1 MVRLGDAT
9 HPGGNVILTLAQSR
23 TLSISGAAL
32 PAYGVDG
39 LPVFV
44 PVRLRGRE
52 TIGRI
57 DECRYRVTLRI
68 DDAYTFSPSRTA
80 DIKLDRMVGTEA
92 TVLIQLEGKPGL
104 AGHAGLG
111 NIGVDTREIT
121 GLIEAAR
128 LAGQDRHSILYELEL
143 RPWLYRAT
151 LTQDCRLFQDMSVV
165 EITDAVLAKYPYLVD
180 KRLAGVSR
188 GIYPKRD
195 LQRQAFETDWAFL
208 QRLWEEWGIW
218 WWFEHDGGYH
228 RLVLCDTMGG
238 HHPHGDAYETLRYLP
253 PDGKRIDEE
262 HIHALSVTSRLTS
275 GRVTVTDY
283 DYTRPHANLAATE
296 ENPRGTASADG
307 EIYGW
312 GDYSQPLAGA
322 QGIAYQPNDTDVEA
336 RHFARV
342 QLEAKHCA
350 GLRANGRGNLRG
362 LTVGRT
368 FALTGYPQQ
377 SANREYV
384 VVSSTLDIE
393 EVGDRTGTGQTYRA
407 EAQFELLPANEPFRL
422 ARSVRK
428 PRLSGPEKAI
438 VVGPAGQAVWT
449 DQYGRVKVQFG
460 WDRLGK
466 LDEHSGIWLRVLS
479 PWQGIDMGATFLPR
493 VGHEVAVEHY
503 YGDPDLPVIVGSAVN
518 AFHQP
523 ALDLPD
529 NLAVTV
535 LRGREFQ
542 GTASGHVAI
551 DDTQGQIQTQIA
563 SDAGASQLSL
573 GNIRRI
579 VRKKGRTDARGKGF
593 ELRTDFWGVV
603 RALRG
608 LFVTTDGRA
617 GGPGHA
623 KDAREAVGRLTQA
636 RELQESLSGLAQR
649 HEAQQQDADQSD
661 VVKAIKARNDAI
673 RGKPSDGEQDFPE
686 LAEADIVLSAAA
698 GISLAA
704 ERSAHI
710 ASNED
715 VAVTS
720 GRHVGL
726 AVGRSLFASVAN
738 RFSLFVHKAGMK
750 LIAAAGKVRIEA
762 QTNGIDMTAKQAITI
777 TSTTDRIHLHAAKE
791 IVLHA
796 GSTEVRISERGYVVR
811 TAGEHTV
818 YAGSHQTDAPQ
829 TRPMRLPVTSDN
841 PGQFAAHFVLMEHA
855 SGFALPQQPYR
866 ITLDNGRVIE
876 GVSNERGET
885 SLVTDHDV
893 TFGTVEL
900 LAASDPD
907 KVIAVNHA
915 AIVRDN
921 TTPYTA
927 TAPNADK
934 RTAKIRGKTASTPEQ
949 GATSENQQPTFATCD
964 PLNFGLRFHHF
975 INGAK
980 QSDVNENRPRNDV
993 VYPVTKAYTAA
1004 IKAAL
1009 KSIPWSQF
1017 NTVRGGI
1024 SSGLKDKIVDTVG
1037 GILSAALA
1045 SGPFGLPKGNVNDA
1059 MQSNG
1064 AMPRIDIVNAQ
1075 QGQAQYNMRPD
1086 VSASFVQ
1093 SSWVIAIQETEIAKI
1108 IAVVGDIGALDGRL
1122 KSFADLLYH
1131 EARHC
1136 QQAFWMM
1143 ALLRQHS
1150 GDYAMLSQI
1159 HAVYQRYTKEEIY
1172 DATEKN
1178 NLPNDSRVLVG
1189 LHRMLTFH
1197 YYWMISHLQS
1207 QIGGTYVTP
1216 DIPVAQAEVCKLL
1229 NVSPETA
1236 AKMVSFEEGYR
1247 SQLHEEDA
1255 YACADVVQ
1263 SYWDRSDR
1271 AFVHNPGTCTHKY
1284 VDALRAVGARS

>member
-1 MVRLGDAT
+1 MVGLGDT
-9 HPGGNVILTLAQSR
+9 IDPGGNVRLTLPQSR

-32 PAYGVDG
+32 PTYGVDG

-44 PVRLRGRE
+44 PVRLQGRE

-57 DECRYRVTLRI
+57 DECRYLVTLRT
-68 DDAYTFSPSRTA
+68 DDAYAFSPSGTA
-80 DIKLDRMVGTEA
+80 DLELDTMVGTEA
-92 TVLIQLEGKPGL
+92 TVSIELEGKPGL
-104 AGHAGLG
+104 AGHAGLAD
-111 NIGVDTREIT
+111 IGASAREIT

-128 LAGQDRHSILYELEL
+128 LVGQDRHSNLYELEL

-165 EITDAVLAKYPYLVD
+165 EITDAVLAKYLYRVD

-195 LQRQAFETDWAFL
+195 LQRQAYETDWAFL

-218 WWFEHDGGYH
+218 WWFEHDDGHH

-238 HHPHGDAYETLRYLP
+238 HQPHGAAYETLRYLP

-262 HIHALSVTSRLTS
+262 HIHALSVTSRLTI

-283 DYTRPHANLAATE
+283 DYTRPRAKLTVTE
-296 ENPRGTASADG
+296 ANPRDTASADG
-307 EIYGW
+307 EFYDW

-322 QGIAYQPNDTDVEA
+322 QGLAGQPNDTDVEA

-342 QLEAKHCA
+342 QLEAKRCA
-350 GLRANGRGNLRG
+350 GLRAHGAGNLRG

-368 FALTGYPQQ
+368 FTLTGYPQQ
-377 SANREYV
+377 AANREYV
-384 VVSSTLDIE
+384 VVSCALDIE
-393 EVGDRTGTGQTYRA
+393 EIGDRTGTGQTYRA

-422 ARSVRK
+422 MRSVGK
-428 PRLSGPEKAI
+428 PMLSGPEKAI
-438 VVGPAGQAVWT
+438 VVGPAGQEVWT

-460 WDRLGK
+460 WDRHGK

-479 PWQGIDMGATFLPR
+479 PWQGIEMGATLLPR

-529 NLAVTV
+529 NQAVTV

-573 GNIRRI
+573 GNLRRI
-579 VRKKGRTDARGKGF
+579 VRKKGRADARGKGF

-649 HEAQQQDADQSD
+649 HDAQQLDADQSD
-661 VVKAIKARNDAI
+661 VATAIKARNDAI
-673 RGKPSDGEQDFPE
+673 RGKPSGGEHDFPE
-686 LAEADIVLSAAA
+686 LAEADLVLSSAA

-704 ERSAHI
+704 QRCAHI

-738 RFSLFVHKAGMK
+738 ALSLFVHKAGMK
-750 LIAAAGKVRIEA
+750 LVAAAGNVRIEA
-762 QTNGIDMTAKQAITI
+762 QTDGIDMTAKQAVTI
-777 TSTTDRIHLHAAKE
+777 TSTTDRIRLHAAKE

-818 YAGSHQTDAPQ
+818 HAGSHQADVPQ
-829 TRPMRLPVTSDN
+829 TRPMRLPVTPDN
-841 PGQFAAHFVLMEHA
+841 PGRFAAHFVLMEHA
-855 SGFALPQQPYR
+855 SGFALPRQPYR

-885 SLVTDHDV
+885 ALVTDHDI

-915 AIVRDN
+915 AIVRDIA
-921 TTPYTA
+921 TPYAA

-949 GATSENQQPTFATCD
+949 GATSENQQPMFATCD

-975 INGAK
+975 INGAR
-980 QSDVNENRPRNDV
+980 QSDVRANRPRNDV

-1004 IKAAL
+1004 IKDILRRIQWGKYKTLDGSVPLEVKTGIAKVVGRVLSDAL
-1009 KSIPWSQF
+1009 
-1017 NTVRGGI
+1017 GE
-1024 SSGLKDKIVDTVG
+1024 
-1037 GILSAALA
+1037 
-1045 SGPFGLPKGNVNDA
+1045 GPFGLPKGFVSES
-1059 MQSNG
+1059 MQPNG
-1064 AMPRIDIVNAQ
+1064 AMPIIDIVNTE
-1075 QGQAQYNMRPD
+1075 QGQSKYNMRPD
-1086 VSASFVQ
+1086 VSAAFNMQ
-1093 SSWVIAIQETEIAKI
+1093 YWTMVIREVEIAKI
-1108 IAVVGDIGALDGRL
+1108 IAVADNAVDLDGML
-1122 KSFADLLYH
+1122 KAFADTLYH

-1136 QQAFWMM
+1136 QQTFWMM
-1143 ALLRQHS
+1143 ALLQQHG
-1150 GDYAMLSQI
+1150 GDYAAFSQI
-1159 HAVYQRYTKEEIY
+1159 HAIYQSYTHEDVY
-1172 DATEKN
+1172 DATQKIN
-1178 NLPNDSRVLVG
+1178 IPDDNLVATG
-1189 LHRMLTFH
+1189 LHRMLIFH
-1197 YYWMISHLQS
+1197 YYWMISHLQD
-1207 QIGGTYVTP
+1207 QTGGAYVKP
-1216 DIPVAQAEVCKLL
+1216 DVPIAQAEVCTLL

-1236 AKMVSFEEGYR
+1236 AKMVSFEDGYR

-1255 YACADVVQ
+1255 YACAGVVQ
-1263 SYWDRSDR
+1263 DYWDRPDH
-1271 AFVHNPGTCTHKY
+1271 ALVFNPGTCTARY
-1284 VDALRAVGARS
+1284 ADALRAVGPRI